1 MNKLVLAETKQHAP
15 VRQLL
20 VALDAEFEVSPL
32 ESILADKKRDGSA
45 LILSEAKFV
54 ELCKAALARKS
65 TFNELISGFR
75 NVLVY
80 PFSGTAESLKA
91 LAGVVKGEVSV
102 RAMAEGIEADYIV
115 RGAREMCGPFTDLR
129 VEGIWSSDDR
139 ALRFEGAAPHT
150 SIVAGRA
157 GSLFTRFELP
167 GVNLFVA
174 STTAV
179 FDTSAEY
186 VRNLDVRECFS
197 GLMPLLFFLRHCKIN
212 IPETPL
218 RWANWIID
226 DPNLRP
232 RYGFLD
238 VKELVSCVRE
248 LGAAAS
254 IAFIPWN
261 HKRTAREIVG
271 LFRENWPQLS
281 ICIHGCDH
289 TGAEFS
295 TKTMSAA
302 SPLID
307 LAMKRMQELKTET
320 DLDFERIMVFP
331 QGRFSGEAMRALR
344 ASEMLAA
351 VNTELLDCQTGHGVK
366 GWELLRPA
374 ITSFGGFP
382 LFLRR
387 PAEEPAANFALDM
400 ILGKP
405 CLIVTHH
412 PYFSQGLKPLRS
424 VVETLN
430 AMEPELT
437 WTNLEQGISST
448 YSVRKN
454 SGEKQ
459 TIRLYSPHTV
469 FHPKEGNA
477 FFFKKPETEP
487 VTIETFVDGTPVD
500 CSRANGE
507 VEFSIP
513 GAGRKTMT
521 VETFL
526 AAQTEKLWPAQSR
539 KYRLKVTARRYLT
552 EVRDN
557 YLHRFPR
564 LTAHA
569 ASLQQ
574 LLHRGQ

>member
-1 MNKLVLAETKQHAP
+1 MNRLILAETKQLAP

-20 VALDAEFEVSPL
+20 VALDAEFEASPL
-32 ESILADKKRDGSA
+32 ESVLADNKRDNSA
-45 LILSEAKFV
+45 LILSEARFV
-54 ELCKAALARKS
+54 DSYKAALGRKS
-65 TFNELISGFR
+65 TFNELMSGFR

-80 PFSGTAESLKA
+80 PFSGNAESLKA
-91 LAGVVKGEVSV
+91 LAGVVRGEVSV
-102 RAMAEGIEADYIV
+102 RPMAEGIESDYVV
-115 RGAREMCGPFTDLR
+115 RGSREMCGPFTGLR
-129 VEGIWSSDDR
+129 VEGVWSADDR
-139 ALRFEGAAPHT
+139 ALRFEGAVAHS

-157 GSLFTRFELP
+157 GSLLTKFELP
-167 GVNLFVA
+167 GMNLFVA
-174 STTAV
+174 STSAV
-179 FDTSAEY
+179 FDVSAEY
-186 VRNLDVRECFS
+186 LRNLDVRECFS
-197 GLMPLLFFLRHCKIN
+197 GLVPLLFFLRHCRIS

-226 DPNLRP
+226 DPNLRA

-238 VKELVSCVRE
+238 VKGLVPCVRE

-261 HKRTAREIVG
+261 HRRTARDVVG
-271 LFRENWPQLS
+271 LFRENWPQLA
-281 ICIHGCDH
+281 ICVHGCDH

-307 LAMKRMQELKTET
+307 LAMKRMQDLKKAT
-320 DLDFERIMVFP
+320 DLGFERIMVFP
-331 QGRFSGEAMRALR
+331 QGRFSREAMRALR

-374 ITSFGGFP
+374 IMSFGGFP
-382 LFLRR
+382 LFVRR
-387 PAEEPAANFALDM
+387 PAEQATANFALDM

-412 PYFSQGLKPLRS
+412 SYFAQGLKPLRA

-430 AMEPELT
+430 ALEPELT

-448 YSVRKN
+448 YSVRKAA
-454 SGEKQ
+454 EERRI
-459 TIRLYSPHTV
+459 IRLYSPRTT
-469 FHPKEGNA
+469 FQPKGGET
-477 FFFKKPETEP
+477 FFFRKSETEP
-487 VTIETFVDGTPVD
+487 LTVALVDGTPVE
-500 CSRANGE
+500 CSRANGD
-507 VEFSIP
+507 VEFLVP
-513 GAGRKTMT
+513 RNGKKTVT
-521 VETFL
+521 VDTFL

-569 ASLQQ
+569 VSLQQ